1 MGMDTHALWEEY
13 ESLQD
18 AAKSEFSAIRE
29 LPLYGRKQWAERFF
43 QRAFKIYSNLW
54 TFQQE
59 HRCVKHL
66 SSSITAVPMI
76 SVCTYELLFLRG

>member
-1 MGMDTHALWEEY
+1 MGMDTHSLWEEY

-43 QRAFKIYSNLW
+43 QRAFKIYSSLW
-54 TFQQE
+54 SFQQE
-59 HRCVKHL
+59 HRCVKR
-66 SSSITAVPMI
+66 
-76 SVCTYELLFLRG
+76 LLIRVLLQCL